1 MYYICI
7 TIINQLTLTIMENL
21 KVMEAAYNFTDAVI
35 ENKEYF
41 IEKGC
46 GKDTY
51 LVKTAV
57 SENHKASALMAV
69 VDYMKHQKKFNLRE
83 VLPLRENVRD
93 IILQEV
99 QKFHEEQERK
109 AREEEQLKEQFNEWR
124 KNNGK

>member
-1 MYYICI
+1 MK
-7 TIINQLTLTIMENL
+7 NL

-41 IEKGC
+41 IEEGC

-51 LVKTAV
+51 VIKTAL
-57 SENHKASALMAV
+57 SENQGSFALLAV
-69 VDYMKHQKKFNLRE
+69 VDYMYSQKKFNFWE
-83 VLPLRENVRD
+83 VLPFRENVRD

-124 KNNGK
+124 ANNGK

>member
-1 MYYICI
+1 MK
-7 TIINQLTLTIMENL
+7 NL

-46 GKDTY
+46 SKDTY
-51 LVKTAV
+51 LVKTAL
-57 SENHKASALMAV
+57 SENQGASSLLAIA
-69 VDYMKHQKKFNLRE
+69 DYMKHQNKFNLWE

-124 KNNGK
+124 ANNGK